1 VFWDWFRL
9 PSVDWSKEGAR
20 IKYAG
25 ANPCRKDSIMFHA
38 SFANPRASAAVKAI
52 LVTDSWISDYP
63 YSEIFALTLKSAD
76 AMDAQPKKD
85 EQFKPQPASA
95 ENEPADTKTAWDL
108 ADGLD
113 GWVTGSSRNWD
124 SAASWLA
131 ESYGKKGV
139 VSIPACGVGGDKF
152 SWLEKK
158 VTLPA
163 RDTLTL
169 RFGRH
174 SALFSEQDKQWSDG
188 MLKVLVKAP
197 GAGGQE
203 TVYEKLYSG
212 EWSQES
218 ADLSKYKGR
227 TVIIRF
233 ENHGAGTVK
242 LGDTTSPVCDGEDAL
257 ITDIRLAD

>member
-1 VFWDWFRL
+1 
-9 PSVDWSKEGAR
+9 VDWSKEGAR